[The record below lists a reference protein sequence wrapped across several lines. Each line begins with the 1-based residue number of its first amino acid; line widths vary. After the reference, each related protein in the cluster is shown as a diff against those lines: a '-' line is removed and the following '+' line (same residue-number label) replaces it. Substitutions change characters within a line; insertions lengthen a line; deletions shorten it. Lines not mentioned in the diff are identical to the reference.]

1 MIKGLPAQLAWSAD
15 ATVTADHLGA
25 GEILVCGM
33 GGSGVS
39 GDVAAAVTPST
50 RITVS
55 KDYGLPPW
63 ARTARPLVAIV
74 TYSGQTE
81 ESISA
86 FTLAKEWGLD
96 TVSVTSTGPLGG
108 ENAHLTIPGGLQPRA
123 AFGYLSAGLLRLLHA
138 VGAVLDP
145 RPAIREAEGVASLLL
160 GADLDGP
167 GVDLATDLAAALE
180 GRIPL
185 VHGSGGVAGVAAYRW
200 KTQVNENAKVPA
212 VSNLL
217 PELDHNELAG
227 WRGADQEKRFAIVQ
241 LRDRDENPRVARRF
255 DLTRELL
262 AAPTVGRVWSQ
273 GDEPLS
279 RLFSLTVMGD
289 LVSLFLAEL
298 AEVDPVEVDVLTT
311 LKQRLQE
318 DT

>member
-1 MIKGLPAQLAWSAD
+1 MIKGLPAQLAWAAD
-15 ATVTADHLGA
+15 ATVSSERLGSD
-25 GEILVCGM
+25 EVLVCGM
-33 GGSGVS
+33 GGSGIS
-39 GDVAAAVTPST
+39 GDVAAATNQAT
-50 RITVS
+50 RITVN
-55 KDYGLPPW
+55 KDYGLPAW
-63 ARTARPLVAIV
+63 ARAARPLVAIV

-86 FTLAKEWGLD
+86 FSLAKEWGLE

-108 ENAHLTIPGGLQPRA
+108 EDAHLTIPGGLQPRA
-123 AFGYLSAGLLRLLHA
+123 AFGYLGAGLLRLLHS
-138 VGAVLDP
+138 VGAVADP
-145 RPAIREAEGVASLLL
+145 RPAIREAERVVALLL
-160 GADLDGP
+160 GIDLDGP
-167 GVDLATDLAAALE
+167 GADLAGDLAAALE

-185 VHGSGGVAGVAAYRW
+185 VHGSGGIAGVAAYRW

-227 WRGADQEKRFAIVQ
+227 WRGADQERRFAIVQ
-241 LRDRDENPRVARRF
+241 LRDRDEHPRVARRF

-262 AAPTVGRVWSQ
+262 AAPTVGQVWSQ
-273 GDEPLS
+273 GDAPLA

-318 DT
+318 DS